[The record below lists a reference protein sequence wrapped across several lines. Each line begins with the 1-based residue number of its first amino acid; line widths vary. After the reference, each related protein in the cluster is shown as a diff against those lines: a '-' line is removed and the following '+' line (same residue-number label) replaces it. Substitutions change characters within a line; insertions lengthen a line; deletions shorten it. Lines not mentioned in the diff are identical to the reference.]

1 MRGNGEDGE
10 EFSLTYTTKEKGM
23 MVKSCSRASTEVV
36 ESSSFENFRMQLEAV
51 LKKKIKKKSSPL
63 KADLLRFGGWSGWS
77 RWPLKV
83 LPTHITP
90 LFNKTAISS
99 PCCPLDQFGR
109 KYTIYLFAW
118 SYKKH
123 IHILNTASHEL
134 FKIWIRLIHCLLWN
148 FLNLFWHYFHNG
160 SVSCTNCN

>member
-1 MRGNGEDGE
+1 MRANGEDGE
-10 EFSLTYTTKEKGM
+10 EFSLAYTTKEQGM
-23 MVKSCSRASTEVV
+23 VVKSCSRASTGVV
-36 ESSSFENFRMQLEAV
+36 ETPSFENFRMQLETV
-51 LKKKIKKKSSPL
+51 LKNNSSPL
-63 KADLLRFGGWSGWS
+63 KADVLWLGGWS

-83 LPTHITP
+83 LSTHITL
-90 LFNKTAISS
+90 LFNKTAVPS

-109 KYTIYLFAW
+109 KYMIYLFAW

-134 FKIWIRLIHCLLWN
+134 FKIWIRLIQCLLWS

-160 SVSCTNCN
+160 SVSCN